1 MSRHC
6 VVLAGGLGT
15 RIREITKGQI
25 PKVLVPVLGEP
36 FLKWKLESLQSM
48 GVTDVTLLVGELGSL
63 IEDYVWDNYPTGLSI
78 QCLHD
83 GPSLLGTAGSIRR
96 VLHKLPDTFWVT
108 YGDSYVTA
116 DLDEAESR
124 FTKTT
129 YDGVMSLLHNRDELE
144 PSNTDVHEDRVV
156 RYEKNTQLS
165 KHEWIDYGL
174 LLLKRDDFLDVSL
187 ESPTD
192 LGVVLQTIIGRKK
205 MMMYEAIERFWDVGT
220 PEALRATETHFSN
233 LL

>member
-116 DLDEAESR
+116 DLNEAESR

-156 RYEKNTQLS
+156 RYEKNTQLG

-187 ESPTD
+187 DSPTD

-233 LL
+233 LH

>member
-1 MSRHC
+1 
-6 VVLAGGLGT
+6 
-15 RIREITKGQI
+15 
-25 PKVLVPVLGEP
+25 
-36 FLKWKLESLQSM
+36 
-48 GVTDVTLLVGELGSL
+48 
-63 IEDYVWDNYPTGLSI
+63 
-78 QCLHD
+78 
-83 GPSLLGTAGSIRR
+83 
-96 VLHKLPDTFWVT
+96 VT

-144 PSNTDVHEDRVV
+144 PSNTDVHEDRVA
-156 RYEKNTQLS
+156 RYEKNTQLG